1 MGKKNMK
8 QNDLLAQENKRPHR
22 GGIYLLPNLLTTLGL
37 FAGFYAVVAA
47 MRGYFETAA
56 IAIFIAMIA
65 DGLDGRVARLTG
77 TQSEFGGH
85 YDSMSD
91 MLSFGVAP
99 ALVVYSWSLTNLGK
113 IGWLVSFLYTAA
125 TALRLARFNTQL
137 HETEVKDHS
146 QGLTCTAA
154 AGMMASTVWLG
165 SVYAMNG
172 IFLAILVATLTVL
185 VASLMVSTCRYY
197 VFKKI
202 DFKGKV
208 PFFTV
213 VLAVFVITAIA
224 LEPPEILFSLFILY
238 VFSGPVLTFWQL
250 RKMRQGKKH

>member
-1 MGKKNMK
+1 ME
-8 QNDLLAQENKRPHR
+8 QERKVKPR
-22 GGIYLLPNLLTTLGL
+22 GGIYLLPNLLTTIGL
-37 FAGFYAVVAA
+37 FAGFYAVVAG
-47 MRGYFETAA
+47 MEGFFEIAA

-77 TQSEFGGH
+77 TQSVFGGH

-99 ALVVYSWSLTNLGK
+99 GLVVYSWSLSYLGK
-113 IGWLVSFLYTAA
+113 FGWLVSFLYTAA

-137 HETEVKDHS
+137 HEPEVKPHS

-154 AGMMASTVWLG
+154 AGMMASMVWLG
-165 SVYAMNG
+165 SLYVNNG
-172 IFLAILVATLTVL
+172 KMWAIPVSILTVM
-185 VASLMVSTCRYY
+185 VAGLMVSTCRYY

-208 PFFTV
+208 PFFAV
-213 VLAVFVITAIA
+213 VIAVLTITAIA
-224 LEPPEILFSLFILY
+224 LDPPEILFCIFILY
-238 VFSGPVLTFWQL
+238 VLSGPVITFWQL
-250 RKMRQGKKH
+250 KRMKRNKKH

>member
-1 MGKKNMK
+1 MTNHKLNIKT
-8 QNDLLAQENKRPHR
+8 DEYRPAPR
-22 GGIYLLPNLLTTLGL
+22 GGIYLLPNILTTIGL
-37 FAGFYAVVAA
+37 FAGYYAMVAA

-77 TQSEFGGH
+77 TQSNFGGH
-85 YDSMSD
+85 YDSMAD

-99 ALVVYSWSLTNLGK
+99 SLVVYSWSLIHLGK

-137 HETEVKDHS
+137 HETEVKAHS

-154 AGMMASTVWLG
+154 AGMMASMVWLG
-165 SVYAMNG
+165 SLYADNG
-172 IFLAILVATLTVL
+172 QQIALPVSFITVIVAI
-185 VASLMVSTCRYY
+185 LMVSTCRYY

-213 VLAVFVITAIA
+213 VSAVFLITAVA
-224 LEPPEILFSLFILY
+224 LDPAKILFPLFLSY
-238 VFSGPVLTFWQL
+238 VFSGPILTFLQI
-250 RKMRQGKKH
+250 RKMRRGKKH

>member
-1 MGKKNMK
+1 ME
-8 QNDLLAQENKRPHR
+8 QERKVQSPR
-22 GGIYLLPNLLTTLGL
+22 GGIYLLPNLLTTIGL
-37 FAGFYAVVAA
+37 FAGFYAVVAGMKA
-47 MRGYFETAA
+47 HFEIAA

-77 TQSEFGGH
+77 TQSIFGGH

-99 ALVVYSWSLTNLGK
+99 GLVVYSWSLSYLGK
-113 IGWLVSFLYTAA
+113 FGWLVSFLYTAA

-137 HETEVKDHS
+137 HEPEVKPHS

-154 AGMMASTVWLG
+154 AGMMASMVWLG
-165 SVYAMNG
+165 SLYVDNG
-172 IFLAILVATLTVL
+172 RMWAIPVSILTILVAG
-185 VASLMVSTCRYY
+185 LMVSTCRYY

-208 PFFTV
+208 PFFAV
-213 VLAVFVITAIA
+213 VIAVLTITAVA
-224 LEPPEILFSLFILY
+224 LDPPEILFCLFMVY
-238 VFSGPVLTFWQL
+238 VLSGPVITFWQV
-250 RKMRQGKKH
+250 RKMKRSKRH